1 MRKKC
6 NQMVNKTVLR
16 LLTFLGIGSSSLL
29 FMACYG
35 PAPTGYQVIDDAD
48 SLVVM
53 EGDSVAAVIDITD
66 QTEADVAEQA
76 STDEAEEAE

>member
-1 MRKKC
+1 
-6 NQMVNKTVLR
+6 MVNKTVLR

-35 PAPTGYQVIDDAD
+35 PPPTGYQVIDDAD